1 MGLQVLGDNLPKT
14 HNLFTR
20 LIGRLTLR
28 LWGWRID
35 GQFPNRSKLV
45 VALLPHSSN
54 VDFILTIA
62 VLWALGLRS
71 TFMMKHTLFWFP
83 LGAVLRRLGGIPVD
97 RKSPQGLVEQ
107 MRLAFQAKSKLVLGI
122 TPEGTRHGV
131 VKLKPGFAHIALASN
146 VPVLPAV
153 MDYRRR
159 TVRFAGLIENFADVE
174 SIIERVEIE
183 ALTGVPRVAQRF
195 SQ

>member
-1 MGLQVLGDNLPKT
+1 MGWQVLGDNLPKT
-14 HNLFTR
+14 SNRLTR
-20 LIGRLTLR
+20 WIGRIILR

-83 LGAVLRRLGGIPVD
+83 LAPVLRRLGGIPVD
-97 RKSPQGLVEQ
+97 RNSAQGLVEQ
-107 MRLAFQAKSKLVLGI
+107 MRIAFQAKSKLVLGI

-131 VKLKPGFAHIALASN
+131 VKLKEGFARIALASN

-153 MDYRRR
+153 IDYQRR
-159 TVRFAGLIENFADVE
+159 TVRFAELIENFSNVE
-174 SIIERVEIE
+174 AIMQRVQIE
-183 ALTGVPRVAQRF
+183 ALTGVPRAT
-195 SQ
+195 

>member
-1 MGLQVLGDNLPKT
+1 LPKT
-14 HNLFTR
+14 SNRLTR
-20 LIGRLTLR
+20 WIGRIILR

-83 LGAVLRRLGGIPVD
+83 LGAVLRRLGGIPVN
-97 RKSPQGLVEQ
+97 RNSAQGLVEQ

-131 VKLKPGFAHIALASN
+131 VKLKQGFAQIALASN

-153 MDYRRR
+153 IDYQRR
-159 TVRFAGLIENFADVE
+159 TVRFAELIENFSNVE
-174 SIIERVEIE
+174 AIMQRVQIE
-183 ALTGVPRVAQRF
+183 ALTGVPRAT
-195 SQ
+195 

>member
-1 MGLQVLGDNLPKT
+1 MGWQVLGDNLPKT
-14 HNLFTR
+14 SNRLTR
-20 LIGRLTLR
+20 WIGRIILR

-83 LGAVLRRLGGIPVD
+83 LGAVLRRLGGIPVN
-97 RKSPQGLVEQ
+97 RNSAQGLVEQ

-131 VKLKPGFAHIALASN
+131 VKLKQGFAQIALASN

-153 MDYRRR
+153 IDYQRR
-159 TVRFAGLIENFADVE
+159 TVRFAELIENFSNVE
-174 SIIERVEIE
+174 AIMQRVQIE
-183 ALTGVPRVAQRF
+183 ALTGVPRAT
-195 SQ
+195 

>member
-1 MGLQVLGDNLPKT
+1 MGWQVLGDNLPKT
-14 HNLFTR
+14 SNRLTR
-20 LIGRLTLR
+20 WIGRITLR

-35 GQFPNRSKLV
+35 GQFPNRPKLV

-83 LGAVLRRLGGIPVD
+83 LAPVLRRLGGIPVD
-97 RKSPQGLVEQ
+97 RNSAQGLVEQ

-131 VKLKPGFAHIALASN
+131 VKLKEGFARIALASN

-153 MDYRRR
+153 IDYQRR
-159 TVRFAGLIENFADVE
+159 TVRFAELIENLSNLEA
-174 SIIERVEIE
+174 IMQRVQIE
-183 ALTGVPRVAQRF
+183 ALTGVPRAT
-195 SQ
+195 

>member
-1 MGLQVLGDNLPKT
+1 MGWQVLGDNLPKT
-14 HNLFTR
+14 SNRLTR
-20 LIGRLTLR
+20 WIGRIILR

-35 GQFPNRSKLV
+35 GQFPNRPKLV

-83 LGAVLRRLGGIPVD
+83 LGAVLRRLGGIPVN
-97 RKSPQGLVEQ
+97 RNSAQGLVEQ

-131 VKLKPGFAHIALASN
+131 VKLKQGFAQIALASN

-153 MDYRRR
+153 IDYQRR
-159 TVRFAGLIENFADVE
+159 TVRFAELIENFSNVE
-174 SIIERVEIE
+174 AIMQRVQIE
-183 ALTGVPRVAQRF
+183 ALTGVPRAT
-195 SQ
+195 

>member
-1 MGLQVLGDNLPKT
+1 MGWQVLGDNLPKT
-14 HNLFTR
+14 SNRLTR
-20 LIGRLTLR
+20 WIGRITLR

-35 GQFPNRSKLV
+35 GQFPNRPKLV

-83 LGAVLRRLGGIPVD
+83 LAPVLRRLGGIPVD
-97 RKSPQGLVEQ
+97 RNSAQGLVEQ

-131 VKLKPGFAHIALASN
+131 VKLKQGFAQIALASN

-153 MDYRRR
+153 IDYQRR
-159 TVRFAGLIENFADVE
+159 TVRFAELIENFSNVE
-174 SIIERVEIE
+174 AIMRRVQIE
-183 ALTGVPRVAQRF
+183 ALTGVPRAT
-195 SQ
+195 

>member
-1 MGLQVLGDNLPKT
+1 MGWQVLGDNLPKT
-14 HNLFTR
+14 SNRLTR
-20 LIGRLTLR
+20 WIGRITLR

-35 GQFPNRSKLV
+35 GQFPNRPKLV

-83 LGAVLRRLGGIPVD
+83 LAPVLRRLGGIPVD
-97 RKSPQGLVEQ
+97 RNSAQGLVEQ

-131 VKLKPGFAHIALASN
+131 VKLKEGFARIALASN

-153 MDYRRR
+153 IDYQRR
-159 TVRFAGLIENFADVE
+159 TVRFAELIENFSNVE
-174 SIIERVEIE
+174 AIMQRVQTE
-183 ALTGVPRVAQRF
+183 ALTGVPRAT
-195 SQ
+195 

>member
-1 MGLQVLGDNLPKT
+1 MGWQVLGDNLPKT
-14 HNLFTR
+14 SNRLTR
-20 LIGRLTLR
+20 WIGRITLR

-35 GQFPNRSKLV
+35 GQFPNRPKLV

-83 LGAVLRRLGGIPVD
+83 LAPVLRRLGGIPVD
-97 RKSPQGLVEQ
+97 RNSAQGLVEQ
-107 MRLAFQAKSKLVLGI
+107 MCIAFQAKSKLVLGI

-131 VKLKPGFAHIALASN
+131 VKLKEGFARIALASN

-153 MDYRRR
+153 IDYQRR
-159 TVRFAGLIENFADVE
+159 TVRFAELIENFSNVE
-174 SIIERVEIE
+174 AIMQRVQIE
-183 ALTGVPRVAQRF
+183 ALTGVPRAT
-195 SQ
+195 

>member
-1 MGLQVLGDNLPKT
+1 MGWQVLGDNLPKT
-14 HNLFTR
+14 SNRLTR
-20 LIGRLTLR
+20 WIGRITLR

-83 LGAVLRRLGGIPVD
+83 LGAVLRRLGGIPVN
-97 RKSPQGLVEQ
+97 RNSAQGLVEQ
-107 MRLAFQAKSKLVLGI
+107 MRIAFQAKSKLVLGI

-131 VKLKPGFAHIALASN
+131 VKLKEGFARIALASN

-153 MDYRRR
+153 IDYQRR
-159 TVRFAGLIENFADVE
+159 TVRFAELIENFSNVE
-174 SIIERVEIE
+174 AIMQRVQIE
-183 ALTGVPRVAQRF
+183 ALTGVPRAT
-195 SQ
+195 

>member
-1 MGLQVLGDNLPKT
+1 MGWQVLGDNLPKT
-14 HNLFTR
+14 SNRLTR
-20 LIGRLTLR
+20 WIGRIILR

-83 LGAVLRRLGGIPVD
+83 LAPVLRRLGGIPVD
-97 RKSPQGLVEQ
+97 RNSAQGLVEQ

-131 VKLKPGFAHIALASN
+131 VKLKEGFARIALASN

-153 MDYRRR
+153 IDYQRR
-159 TVRFAGLIENFADVE
+159 TVRFAELIENFSNVE
-174 SIIERVEIE
+174 AIMQRVQIE
-183 ALTGVPRVAQRF
+183 ALTGVPRAT
-195 SQ
+195 

>member
-1 MGLQVLGDNLPKT
+1 MGWQVLGDNLPKT
-14 HNLFTR
+14 SNRLTR
-20 LIGRLTLR
+20 WIGRIILR

-35 GQFPNRSKLV
+35 GQFPNRPKLV

-83 LGAVLRRLGGIPVD
+83 LAPVLRRLGGIPVD
-97 RKSPQGLVEQ
+97 RNSAQGLVEQ

-131 VKLKPGFAHIALASN
+131 VKLKEGFARIALASN
-146 VPVLPAV
+146 VPILPAV
-153 MDYRRR
+153 IDYQRR
-159 TVRFAGLIENFADVE
+159 TVRFAELIENLSNLEA
-174 SIIERVEIE
+174 IMQRVQIE
-183 ALTGVPRVAQRF
+183 ALTGVPRAT
-195 SQ
+195 

>member
-1 MGLQVLGDNLPKT
+1 MGWQVLGDNLPKT
-14 HNLFTR
+14 SNRLTR
-20 LIGRLTLR
+20 WIGRIILR

-35 GQFPNRSKLV
+35 GQFPNRPKLV

-83 LGAVLRRLGGIPVD
+83 LAPVLRRLGGIPVD
-97 RKSPQGLVEQ
+97 RNSAQGLVEQ
-107 MRLAFQAKSKLVLGI
+107 MRIAFQAKSKLVLGI

-131 VKLKPGFAHIALASN
+131 VKLKEGFARIALASN

-153 MDYRRR
+153 IDYQRR
-159 TVRFAGLIENFADVE
+159 TVRFAELIENFSNVE
-174 SIIERVEIE
+174 AIMQRVQIE
-183 ALTGVPRVAQRF
+183 ALTGVPRAT
-195 SQ
+195 

>member
-1 MGLQVLGDNLPKT
+1 MGWQVLGDNLPKSS
-14 HNLFTR
+14 NRLTR
-20 LIGRLTLR
+20 WIGRITLR

-35 GQFPNRSKLV
+35 GQFPNRPKLV

-83 LGAVLRRLGGIPVD
+83 LAPVLRRLGGIPVD
-97 RKSPQGLVEQ
+97 RNSAQGLVEQ

-131 VKLKPGFAHIALASN
+131 VKLKQGFAQIALASN

-153 MDYRRR
+153 IDYQRR
-159 TVRFAGLIENFADVE
+159 TVRFAELIENFSNVE
-174 SIIERVEIE
+174 AIMRRVQIE
-183 ALTGVPRVAQRF
+183 ALTGVPRAT
-195 SQ
+195 